1 MRSATRKKT
10 GRDPAYLK
18 WIRTLPCVCCCFES
32 YRSGLIW
39 EMLGTVMLV
48 GIPVTEAAHVGGRG
62 LSQKCNDRETIPL
75 CRWHHRT
82 GPESHH
88 RAAKRFWEFWAIDK
102 TELIRKL
109 NENFEEEHAEK
120 KSIG

>member
-10 GRDPAYLK
+10 GKDPAYLK
-18 WIRTLPCVCCCFES
+18 WIRTLPCVCCAIGDWGPGWLEVLC
-32 YRSGLIW
+32 RS
-39 EMLGTVMLV
+39 LGAV
-48 GIPVTEAAHVGGRG
+48 GVRLEAAHVGKRG

-88 RAAKRFWEFWAIDK
+88 RAAKRFWEIWAIDK

-109 NENFEEEHAEK
+109 NEKFEKEHAKEK
-120 KSIG
+120 QVG

>member
-10 GRDPAYLK
+10 GRDPAYLR
-18 WIRTLPCVCCCFES
+18 WIRTLPCVCCEQLNIIRLMKLAQAHG
-32 YRSGLIW
+32 RS
-39 EMLGTVMLV
+39 MD
-48 GIPVTEAAHVGGRG
+48 TEAAHVGERG

-88 RAAKRFWEFWAIDK
+88 RAAKRFWEIWAIDK

-109 NENFEEEHAEK
+109 NEKFEEEHAKEK
-120 KSIG
+120 QVG

>member
-10 GRDPAYLK
+10 GKDPAYLK
-18 WIRTLPCVCCCFES
+18 WIRTLPCVCCRWPIFWETLHVQPRES
-32 YRSGLIW
+32 GRI
-39 EMLGTVMLV
+39 
-48 GIPVTEAAHVGGRG
+48 EAAHVGGRG

-88 RAAKRFWEFWAIDK
+88 RAAKRFWEIWAIDK

-109 NENFEEEHAEK
+109 NEKFEEEHAKEK
-120 KSIG
+120 QVG